1 MDKTRFY
8 KPAIKA
14 FCFIIMCASLISCKK
29 SADDTADDRKQII
42 TMLDSFND
50 AAARADFNTYF
61 NFYSE
66 DAVFIG
72 TDASEYWDKKSFM
85 NWSKPYFD
93 KGKAWDFKSME
104 RHIYF
109 DKTGKFAWFD
119 ELLNTRMKICRG
131 SGVLIKTDGE
141 WKVQQYVL
149 SMTIPNEQ
157 ADTIIKIKSTPDDII
172 IEKLSQ
178 KK

>member
-1 MDKTRFY
+1 MNITRFY

-14 FCFIIMCASLISCKK
+14 FCFIIVCTSSISCKNNIK
-29 SADDTADDRKQII
+29 DTSNDRKQII

-72 TDASEYWDKKSFM
+72 TDAKEYWDKKSFM
-85 NWSKPYFD
+85 TWAKPYFD
-93 KGKAWDFKSME
+93 RGKAWNFKSIE
-104 RHIYF
+104 RHIFF

-131 SGVLIKTDGE
+131 SGVLIKTDSE

-149 SMTIPNEQ
+149 SITIPNEQ
-157 ADTIIKIKSTPDDII
+157 ADTIIKIKSSIDDSI
-172 IEKLSQ
+172 IEKLTQ
-178 KK
+178 K